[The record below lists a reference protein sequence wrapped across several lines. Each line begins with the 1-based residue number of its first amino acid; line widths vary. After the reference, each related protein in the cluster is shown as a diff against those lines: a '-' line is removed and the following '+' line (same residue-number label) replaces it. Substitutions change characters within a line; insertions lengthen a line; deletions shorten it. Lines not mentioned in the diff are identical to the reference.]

1 MKRLLTILALLLL
14 ASCAALVGPR
24 DVEVSQAR
32 LQESLERRFPFNQR
46 YLGLLDVSAVNPR
59 LALLPG
65 QNRISATMDLSVRPV
80 LGIGSGIGSGS
91 GSGVRG
97 SLVVSGVPRVDT
109 ARSMLLLGEPRV
121 EKLDIDGLGRGAGSQ
136 LAGVASFLAQTL
148 IGDLPV
154 HTFAPEMLRYAGV
167 SFTPVKIVT
176 GPDRV
181 VVTFAPVK

>member
-1 MKRLLTILALLLL
+1 MKRLLTFLAVLLLS
-14 ASCAALVGPR
+14 SCAALVGPR

-32 LQESLERRFPFNQR
+32 LQEGLERRFPFNQR

-65 QNRISATMDLSVRPV
+65 QNRISAAMDLSVRPV
-80 LGIGSGIGSGS
+80 LGI

-121 EKLDIDGLGRGAGSQ
+121 EQLDIDGLGRGTGSQ

-154 HTFAPEMLRYAGV
+154 HTFAPETLRYAGV